1 MTDPLANLIRQ
12 MDRKKYGK
20 YRATVVD
27 NQDPEKLGR
36 LKLQIPSILGTRQS
50 DWALPCMPF
59 GGGSDHGFFM
69 VPEIDAQVWVEFE
82 EGDIDRPIWTGT
94 FWQSGDDVPPE
105 ADVEEMSTRLIK
117 TPCGHILQ
125 FDDKDGEEKILLRHK
140 TEAELTID
148 ENGTLVLT
156 DAGGGTVTLDADSGQ
171 ILIEDTNGNT
181 ISLTSSGTTLEDGNG
196 NSVEMGASGITIKAQ
211 QIVLDGS
218 MVALGGSGGEPVIK
232 GQSFLTLF
240 ATHMHPSAMGPTGP
254 PVPQG
259 EMSTLSMKV
268 TTS

>member
-1 MTDPLANLIRQ
+1 MSDPLANLIRQ

-20 YRATVVD
+20 FRATVVD
-27 NQDPEKLGR
+27 NQDPEKKGR
-36 LKLQIPSILGTRQS
+36 LKLQIPSILGTQQS
-50 DWALPCMPF
+50 DWALPCVPF
-59 GGGSDHGFFM
+59 GGGADHGFFM
-69 VPEIDAQVWVEFE
+69 IPNVESQVWVEFE

-94 FWQSGDDVPPE
+94 FWQQDMDIPQEGDVD
-105 ADVEEMSTRLIK
+105 EMTTRLIK
-117 TPCGHILQ
+117 TPSGHILQ
-125 FDDKDGEEKILLRHK
+125 FDDKEGEEKIKLHHK
-140 TEAELTID
+140 TQAELTID
-148 ENGTLVLT
+148 ENGTLKLI
-156 DAGGGTVTLDADSGQ
+156 DAGGALVTLDADGGQ
-171 ILIEDTNGNT
+171 IVIEDTNGNT

-196 NSVEMGASGITIKAQ
+196 NKVEMASSGITIQAQ